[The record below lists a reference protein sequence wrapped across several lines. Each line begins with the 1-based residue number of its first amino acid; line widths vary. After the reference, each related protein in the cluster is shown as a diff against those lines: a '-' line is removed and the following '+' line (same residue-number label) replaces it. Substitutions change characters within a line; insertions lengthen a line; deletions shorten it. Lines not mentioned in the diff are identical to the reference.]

1 MIETIPHGEIWA
13 KALAI
18 VSVGIFAGLIFHYI
32 LFKIFER
39 IARHSETTFD
49 DSLLKHTRKPTRI
62 LFLLIVMR
70 FLLPLLNLGAGELD
84 FIKHFMGLCLIPITA
99 WLLINMTSVVE
110 DVILSQYKVDV
121 ADNLQARKIQTQLHV
136 FKRIATVIIGILT
149 LAAVLMTFEKVRQLG
164 TSILASA
171 GVIGIIVGVAA
182 QRTLA
187 TFIAGLQIAVTQ
199 PIRLDDVVIVEN
211 EWGRIEEIT
220 LTYVVVRIWD
230 LRRLVVPIT
239 YFIEKPF
246 QNWTRATADI
256 LGTVFLYVDYTVPI
270 QAVREEL
277 HRILKELELWDGK
290 VWGLVPTNATERT
303 VELRA
308 LMSAPDAST
317 AWNLRCQVRERLIE
331 YVRNNYPEGLPKV
344 RAEISEFGK
353 DTLTRSES

>member
-1 MIETIPHGEIWA
+1 MIETITHGEVWA
-13 KALAI
+13 KALGI
-18 VSVGIFAGLIFHYI
+18 ISVGLLAGLIVHYI
-32 LFKIFER
+32 LFKMFER
-39 IARHSETTFD
+39 IARHSKTTFD

-62 LFLLIVMR
+62 LLLLIIMR
-70 FLLPLLNLGAGELD
+70 FLLPLLNLGSGELD
-84 FIKHFMGLCLIPITA
+84 VLKHFMGLCFITITA
-99 WLLINMTSVVE
+99 WLLINMTAVVE
-110 DVILSQYKVDV
+110 DFILSQYKVDV
-121 ADNLQARKIQTQLHV
+121 ADNLQARKIQTQLQV
-136 FKRIATVIIGILT
+136 FKRIVIVIIGILT

-220 LTYVVVRIWD
+220 LTYIVVRIWD
-230 LRRLVVPIT
+230 LRRLIVPIT

-246 QNWTRATADI
+246 QNWTRVTSDI
-256 LGTVFLYVDYTVPI
+256 LGTVFLYVDYSVPI
-270 QAVREEL
+270 EAVREEL
-277 HRILKELELWDGK
+277 HRILQGSELWDGK
-290 VWGLVPTNATERT
+290 VWGLVPTNLSERT

-308 LMSAPDAST
+308 LMSAPDASS
-317 AWNLRCQVRERLIE
+317 AWNLRCAVREKLIA

-344 RAEISEFGK
+344 RAEISGFGK
-353 DTLTRSES
+353 DT

>member
-1 MIETIPHGEIWA
+1 MIETIARGEVWA
-13 KALAI
+13 KALGIISA
-18 VSVGIFAGLIFHYI
+18 GIFAGLIVHYI
-32 LFKIFER
+32 LFKTFER
-39 IARHSETTFD
+39 IARHSKTTFD

-62 LFLLIVMR
+62 LFLLIAVR
-70 FLLPLLNLGAGELD
+70 FLLPLLNLGAVELD
-84 FIKHFMGLCLIPITA
+84 FLKHFMGLCFITITA
-99 WLLINMTSVVE
+99 WLLVNMTALVE
-110 DVILSQYKVDV
+110 DFILAQYKVDV
-121 ADNLQARKIQTQLHV
+121 ADNLQARKIQTQLQV
-136 FKRIATVIIGILT
+136 FKRIVIVIIGILT

-230 LRRLVVPIT
+230 LRRLIVPIT
-239 YFIEKPF
+239 YFIEKSF
-246 QNWTRATADI
+246 QNWTRVTSDI
-256 LGTVFLYVDYTVPI
+256 LGTVFLYVDYSVPV

-277 HRILKELELWDGK
+277 HRILQGSELWDGK
-290 VWGLVPTNATERT
+290 VWGLVPTNVSEHT

-308 LMSAPDAST
+308 LMSAPDASS
-317 AWNLRCQVRERLIE
+317 AWNLRCTVREKLIE

-344 RAEISEFGK
+344 RAEISGFGK
-353 DTLTRSES
+353 DTVTRSES